1 MEKEKEIDC
10 LVCNNKMGFRN
21 CDISRH
27 VKKHNITIDEYLKKF
42 YKNNSVYEKCGF
54 CDNDAF
60 FRYKVDHI
68 KKEYSLIY
76 EKGFFC
82 KTLECKRKISL
93 DILGIEYDPKKFE
106 KIGSKTEYLSK
117 LYRIDLDDAKS
128 KKYSPKA
135 DDKIFYN
142 RLEDFQ
148 KIYGDEEGEVRYN
161 KRLEGIIKNHA
172 GNTFPCTL
180 DNFINKYGI
189 EKGTEVY
196 NKRCERIS
204 YASSI
209 NFYIDKY
216 GDVEGEKIWKNKFRQ
231 IRVSKSS
238 SKINKLLDDLCLN
251 YESEKNIN
259 GKFLDFYLN
268 DYNIGIEFFGDYW
281 HMNPKLYL
289 PNEYNKRLKKTS
301 SEIWETDDI
310 RIDKIKEKCSSII
323 IIWESTNID
332 ILLLEKTINDI
343 KDKKII
349 IYL

>member
-1 MEKEKEIDC
+1 
-10 LVCNNKMGFRN
+10 
-21 CDISRH
+21 
-27 VKKHNITIDEYLKKF
+27 
-42 YKNNSVYEKCGF
+42 
-54 CDNDAF
+54 
-60 FRYKVDHI
+60 
-68 KKEYSLIY
+68 
-76 EKGFFC
+76 
-82 KTLECKRKISL
+82 
-93 DILGIEYDPKKFE
+93 
-106 KIGSKTEYLSK
+106 
-117 LYRIDLDDAKS
+117 
-128 KKYSPKA
+128 
-135 DDKIFYN
+135 
-142 RLEDFQ
+142 
-148 KIYGDEEGEVRYN
+148 
-161 KRLEGIIKNHA
+161 LEGIIKNHA